1 MLAYFTYCSA
11 EKNYSNRSISA
22 IKLYKSERI
31 SNVHKDA
38 QANNIQMFILS
49 GKYGVISAQHKINY
63 YDHLLK
69 DEEVDMHSELVTNQ
83 LKELGIR
90 ELVFF
95 SNKLE
100 NDNNLAPYHSC
111 IKKACNNAGIKL
123 TIEESNYID

>member
-111 IKKACNNAGIKL
+111 IKKACNNA
-123 TIEESNYID
+123 